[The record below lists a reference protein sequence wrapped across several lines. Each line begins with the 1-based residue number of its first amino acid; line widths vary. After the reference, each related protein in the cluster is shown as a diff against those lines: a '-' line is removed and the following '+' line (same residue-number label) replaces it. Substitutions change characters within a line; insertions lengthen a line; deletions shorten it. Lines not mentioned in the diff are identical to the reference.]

1 LLILD
6 YLKGHGQRNTAARRP
21 SDKTSRV
28 ISRSVDLGETPDLQF
43 VNTTSTTT
51 IDESSKRVIRKH
63 ASRHRGWRTLGGAST
78 NAAATAGQVHRF
90 RLGPQGLK
98 HTSNQPRQISQN
110 VTILSLRSDD
120 QPSKASAAPI
130 FLPGPARPGQAA
142 SKSRQGRISREED
155 EDEVFVESVFRTAVR
170 QPLDDP
176 SQEEFLELVGWAT
189 EQHKTWLESLL
200 SLRGVSL
207 YSPSSSAMDPFNA
220 MALTITPREQVLV
233 RYYCKYASKHGR
245 WRFPHAPF
253 RCLLSLDVICSLS
266 LLSATI
272 GALKNL
278 IYLHSWSIS

>member
-1 LLILD
+1 V
-6 YLKGHGQRNTAARRP
+6 ARRP
-21 SDKTSRV
+21 SDKTPRV

-63 ASRHRGWRTLGGAST
+63 ASRHRGWRTSSGAST
-78 NAAATAGQVHRF
+78 NAAATAGQVYRF

-98 HTSNQPRQISQN
+98 HTSNQPRQIGQN

-130 FLPGPARPGQAA
+130 FLPGPARRGQAA
-142 SKSRQGRISREED
+142 SKSRQGRINREED
-155 EDEVFVESVFRTAVR
+155 EDEVFVESVFRTAAR

-176 SQEEFLELVGWAT
+176 SQEEFLELIGWAT
-189 EQHKTWLESLL
+189 EQHKSWLESLL

-245 WRFPHAPF
+245 WRFPPAPF
-253 RCLLSLDVICSLS
+253 RCPLSLDVIAFIVISSHC
-266 LLSATI
+266 
-272 GALKNL
+272 GAE
-278 IYLHSWSIS
+278 